1 MKYIAAA
8 LALAATVAGHGYV
21 NTATIGGKTFT
32 FYQPYQDPY
41 MSPATQ
47 RISRPIQGNGPVEDV
62 TLADLQCGGYTAG
75 GIVGS
80 SPAALHAD
88 VAAGSKVD
96 LYWTQWPDSHVGPT
110 VTYMAKCP
118 DTGCNDYMPGTKYVP
133 PSPTHIIPA
142 YSTNTPNSAVWFK
155 IQQEGR
161 TGTSNVWGASATMKS
176 GGVVSYTVPQCIPS
190 GYYLV
195 RHEIIALHSAYAYPG
210 AQFYPGCH
218 QVKVS
223 GGGSKTPTGLV
234 AFPGAYKA
242 SDAGITYDAYK
253 AQTYTVPG
261 PAVFTC

>member
-1 MKYIAAA
+1 MRYTAAA
-8 LALAATVAGHGYV
+8 LALATTVAGHGYV

-118 DTGCNDYMPGTKYVP
+118 DSGCNNYMPGT
-133 PSPTHIIPA
+133 
-142 YSTNTPNSAVWFK
+142 NAVWFK

-176 GGVVSYTVPQCIPS
+176 GGVVSYTVPKCIPS

-261 PAVFTC
+261 PALFTC

>member
-8 LALAATVAGHGYV
+8 LALATTVAGHGYV

-118 DTGCNDYMPGTKYVP
+118 DTGCTDYMPGTKYVP
-133 PSPTHIIPA
+133 PSPTS
-142 YSTNTPNSAVWFK
+142 YLLTLLTPPTA
-155 IQQEGR
+155 
-161 TGTSNVWGASATMKS
+161 
-176 GGVVSYTVPQCIPS
+176 PS
-190 GYYLV
+190 GSKSNKKAAPAP
-195 RHEIIALHSAYAYPG
+195 RTSG
-210 AQFYPGCH
+210 A
-218 QVKVS
+218 
-223 GGGSKTPTGLV
+223 
-234 AFPGAYKA
+234 
-242 SDAGITYDAYK
+242 
-253 AQTYTVPG
+253 
-261 PAVFTC
+261 PAPP